1 MLARTA
7 ERFALLDMFSQCSD
21 MEPDSARLADILIR
35 SPVWAR
41 LALTAANPGLVERA
55 AETMA
60 CLNQSQEEAADPQAA
75 FCTHSVRS

>member
-1 MLARTA
+1 
-7 ERFALLDMFSQCSD
+7 MFSQCSV
-21 MEPDSARLADILIR
+21 MEPDSSRLADILIR

-60 CLNQSQEEAADPQAA
+60 DYIVDKLGEPAPPVSDARQLTLPIL
-75 FCTHSVRS
+75 